1 MSYIIDKLGSNMT
14 VGAEKHFFPSITFQT
29 SQLTIKSLNIY
40 YICFMVENFMF
51 SKCFIESLK
60 TGFLEKWAF

>member
-14 VGAEKHFFPSITFQT
+14 VGAEKHLLPFISFQT
-29 SQLTIKSLNIY
+29 SPLPIKSHNIY
-40 YICFMVENFMF
+40 LPSRPVENFMF